1 MQKKIASL
9 CREKLFCF
17 KWGRLHPKK
26 KVRSPSYGG
35 SYFALSGM
43 TFRPKKIPFPVVRGR
58 YYKTSFKQAKPI
70 PLLPFTKIQKFCT
83 AVCCSSA
90 TTCSTFSN
98 DLNSF

>member
-17 KWGRLHPKK
+17 KWGGLHPKRTPLSI
-26 KVRSPSYGG
+26 VRRKF
-35 SYFALSGM
+35 FALSEM
-43 TFRPKKIPFPVVRGR
+43 TFRPKKNFAPRRTRG

-70 PLLPFTKIQKFCT
+70 PLLPFTKMQKFCT
-83 AVCCSSA
+83 DVCCSSA
-90 TTCSTFSN
+90 MTCSTFSN